1 MVFIIGLYVAL
12 VYLVFFKF
20 RWLPL
25 NTATKTIIVGLGVF
39 ILLLVLTAMRTLTPT
54 TIQATIA
61 TRIVEIAPQVSGR
74 VNKIMIEK
82 SVTVEAGTVLFTI
95 DPTLYQSRVDEI
107 EAQLM
112 LVRLRVE
119 QYGKLSASGAGS
131 KFEHEQALVETR
143 KLEAKLVGAR
153 FDLDN
158 TSVRAPTGG
167 MVPRL
172 FLKEGTQVSPAKA
185 VMTFLDTTE
194 LYVGGLFQQAALQ
207 KVQIGDRATVS
218 FPALPGQ
225 VFESTVVKI
234 PEAIGDVQLMASGNL
249 PVVGQ
254 VQTTRLFPIY
264 VALPDDFP
272 DHVEKVGLA
281 ANVTVHTQGAGAISM
296 IALALQWIGISL
308 AILV

>member
-1 MVFIIGLYVAL
+1 MVFIIGLYFAL

-25 NTATKTIIVGLGVF
+25 NTVTKTIIVGLGVF
-39 ILLLVLTAMRTLTPT
+39 IFLSVLTALRTLTPT
-54 TIQATIA
+54 TIQGAVT

-74 VNKIMIEK
+74 INKVLIQK
-82 SVTVEAGTVLFTI
+82 SVIVEPGTVLFTI
-95 DPTLYQSRVDEI
+95 DPTIYQARVDEI
-107 EAQLM
+107 EAQLT

-119 QYGKLSASGAGS
+119 QYGKLATSGAGS
-131 KFEHEQALVETR
+131 KFEFERAQVETR
-143 KLEAKLVGAR
+143 RLEAKLIGAR

-158 TSVRAPTGG
+158 TLVRAPSQG

-172 FLKEGTQVSPAKA
+172 FLKEGVQVSPSKA

-194 LYVGGLFQQAALQ
+194 LTISGLYQQAALQ
-207 KVQIGDRATVS
+207 NVRVGDRATVS

-225 VFESTVVKI
+225 VFESKVVKI
-234 PEAIGDVQLMASGNL
+234 PEAIGDVQFMASGHL

-272 DHVEKVGLA
+272 DHIKKVGLA
-281 ANVTVHTQGAGAISM
+281 ANVTIHTQGAGAISVV
-296 IALALQWIGISL
+296 ALALQWIGISL

>member
-1 MVFIIGLYVAL
+1 MVFIIGIYFAL
-12 VYLVFFKF
+12 VYLVFFKL

-39 ILLLVLTAMRTLTPT
+39 ILLTVLTAMRTLTPT
-54 TIQATIA
+54 TTQAAVT

-74 VNKIMIEK
+74 IDKILIGK

-95 DPTLYQSRVDEI
+95 DPTAYQARVDEI
-107 EAQLM
+107 EAQLL

-131 KFEHEQALVETR
+131 KFEHEQARVETR

-158 TSVRAPTGG
+158 TSVRAPTRG

-172 FLKEGTQVSPAKA
+172 FLKEGTQVYPSKA
-185 VMTFLDTTE
+185 VMAFLDTSE
-194 LYVGGLFQQAALQ
+194 LLVGGLFQQAALQ
-207 KVQIGDRATVS
+207 NVRIGDRATVS

-225 VFESTVVKI
+225 VYESKVVKI
-234 PEAIGDVQLMASGNL
+234 PEAIGDVQFMASGKL
-249 PVVGQ
+249 PVVAKT
-254 VQTTRLFPIY
+254 QTTRLFPIY
-264 VALPDDFP
+264 ASLPDDFP
-272 DHVEKVGLA
+272 GHVEKVGLA
-281 ANVTVHTQGAGAISM
+281 ATITVHTQGAGAISM
-296 IALALQWIGISL
+296 VALAIQWINASI

>member
-1 MVFIIGLYVAL
+1 MVFIIGLYFAL

-25 NTATKTIIVGLGVF
+25 NTVTKTIIVGLGVF
-39 ILLLVLTAMRTLTPT
+39 ILLAVLTAMRTLTPT
-54 TIQATIA
+54 TAQAAVT

-74 VNKIMIEK
+74 IDKVMIEK
-82 SVTVEAGTVLFTI
+82 GVIVEAGTMLFTI
-95 DPTLYQSRVDEI
+95 DPTVYQSRVDEV
-107 EAQLM
+107 EAQLI
-112 LVRLRVE
+112 LIRLRVE

-131 KFEHEQALVETR
+131 KFEHEQAQIEVR
-143 KLEAKLVGAR
+143 KLEARLVGAR

-158 TSVRAPTGG
+158 TSIRAPSRG

-172 FLKEGTQVSPAKA
+172 FLKEGVQVSPSKA
-185 VMTFLDTTE
+185 VMTFLDTTD
-194 LYVGGLFQQAALQ
+194 LMVGGLYQQAALQ
-207 KVQIGDRATVS
+207 NVRVGDRATVS

-225 VFESTVVKI
+225 VFESKVVKI
-234 PEAIGDVQLMASGNL
+234 PEAIGDVQFMASGHL

-254 VQTTRLFPIY
+254 IKTTRLFPIY

-281 ANVTVHTQGAGAISM
+281 AVVTVHTQKAGAISM
-296 IALALQWIGISL
+296 VALALQWIGTSL

>member
-1 MVFIIGLYVAL
+1 MVFIIGLYFAL

-25 NTATKTIIVGLGVF
+25 NTVTKTIIVGLGVF
-39 ILLLVLTAMRTLTPT
+39 ILLAVVTAMRTLTPT
-54 TIQATIA
+54 TAQAAVT

-74 VNKIMIEK
+74 IDKVMIEK
-82 SVTVEAGTVLFTI
+82 GVIVEAGTMLFTI
-95 DPTLYQSRVDEI
+95 DPTVYQSRVDEV
-107 EAQLM
+107 EAQLI
-112 LVRLRVE
+112 LIRLRVE

-131 KFEHEQALVETR
+131 KFEHEQAQIEVR
-143 KLEAKLVGAR
+143 KLEARLVGAR

-158 TSVRAPTGG
+158 TSIRAPSRG

-172 FLKEGTQVSPAKA
+172 FLKEGVQVSPSKA
-185 VMTFLDTTE
+185 VMTFLDTTD
-194 LYVGGLFQQAALQ
+194 LMVGGLYQQAALQ
-207 KVQIGDRATVS
+207 NVRVGDRATVS

-225 VFESTVVKI
+225 VFESKVVKI
-234 PEAIGDVQLMASGNL
+234 PEAIGDVQFMASGHL

-254 VQTTRLFPIY
+254 IKTTRLFPIY

-281 ANVTVHTQGAGAISM
+281 AVVTVHTQKAGAISM
-296 IALALQWIGISL
+296 VALALQWIGTSL

>member
-1 MVFIIGLYVAL
+1 MVFIIGLYFAL

-25 NTATKTIIVGLGVF
+25 NTATKTIIVGVGVF

-54 TIQATIA
+54 TIQAAVT

-74 VNKIMIEK
+74 VDKVMIEK
-82 SVTVEAGTVLFTI
+82 SVTVEKGTVLFTI
-95 DPTLYQSRVDEI
+95 DPTAYQARVDEI

-158 TSVRAPTGG
+158 TSVRAPTRG

-172 FLKEGTQVSPAKA
+172 FLKEGTQVSPSKA

-194 LYVGGLFQQAALQ
+194 LLVGGLFQQAALQ
-207 KVQIGDRATVS
+207 NVKIGDRATVS

-249 PVVGQ
+249 PVIGQ
-254 VQTTRLFPIY
+254 VKTTRLFPIY

-281 ANVTVHTQGAGAISM
+281 AVVTVHTQKAGAISM
-296 IALALQWIGISL
+296 VALALQWISASL

>member
-1 MVFIIGLYVAL
+1 MVFIIGLYFAL

-25 NTATKTIIVGLGVF
+25 NTVTKTIIVGLGVF
-39 ILLLVLTAMRTLTPT
+39 IFLSVLTALRTLTPT
-54 TIQATIA
+54 TIQGAVT

-74 VNKIMIEK
+74 INKVLIQK
-82 SVTVEAGTVLFTI
+82 SVIVEPGTVLFTI
-95 DPTLYQSRVDEI
+95 DPTTYQARVDEI
-107 EAQLM
+107 EAQLT

-119 QYGKLSASGAGS
+119 QYGKLATSGAGS
-131 KFEHEQALVETR
+131 KFEFERALVETR
-143 KLEAKLVGAR
+143 KLEAKLIGAR

-158 TSVRAPTGG
+158 TLVRAPSQG

-172 FLKEGTQVSPAKA
+172 FLKEGVQVSPSKA

-194 LYVGGLFQQAALQ
+194 LTISGLYQQAALQ
-207 KVQIGDRATVS
+207 NVRIGDRATVS

-225 VFESTVVKI
+225 VFESKVVKI
-234 PEAIGDVQLMASGNL
+234 PEAIGDVQFMASGHL

-272 DHVEKVGLA
+272 DHIEKVGLA
-281 ANVTVHTQGAGAISM
+281 ANVTIHTQGAGAISM
-296 IALALQWIGISL
+296 VALALQWIGISL

>member
-1 MVFIIGLYVAL
+1 MVFIIGLYFVL

-25 NTATKTIIVGLGVF
+25 NTVTKTIIVGLGVF
-39 ILLLVLTAMRTLTPT
+39 ILLAVLTALRTLTPT
-54 TIQATIA
+54 TIQGAVT

-74 VNKIMIEK
+74 INKVLIQK
-82 SVTVEAGTVLFTI
+82 SVIVEPGTVLFTI
-95 DPTLYQSRVDEI
+95 DPTTYQARVDEI
-107 EAQLM
+107 EAQLT

-119 QYGKLSASGAGS
+119 QYGKLATSGAGS
-131 KFEHEQALVETR
+131 KFEFERAQVETR
-143 KLEAKLVGAR
+143 KLEAKLIGAR

-158 TSVRAPTGG
+158 TLVRAPSQG

-172 FLKEGTQVSPAKA
+172 FLKEGVQVSPSKA

-194 LYVGGLFQQAALQ
+194 LTISGLFQQAALQ
-207 KVQIGDRATVS
+207 NVRVGDRATVS

-225 VFESTVVKI
+225 VFESKVVKI
-234 PEAIGDVQLMASGNL
+234 PEAIGDVQLMASGHL

-272 DHVEKVGLA
+272 DHIKKVGLA
-281 ANVTVHTQGAGAISM
+281 ANVTVHTQGAGAISI

>member
-1 MVFIIGLYVAL
+1 MVFIIGLYFAL

-25 NTATKTIIVGLGVF
+25 NTVTKTIIVGLGVF
-39 ILLLVLTAMRTLTPT
+39 IFLSVLTALRTLTPT
-54 TIQATIA
+54 TIQGAVT

-74 VNKIMIEK
+74 INKVLIQK
-82 SVTVEAGTVLFTI
+82 SVIVEPGTVLFTI
-95 DPTLYQSRVDEI
+95 DPTTYQARVDEI
-107 EAQLM
+107 EAQLT

-119 QYGKLSASGAGS
+119 QYGKLATSGAGS
-131 KFEHEQALVETR
+131 KFEFERAQVETR
-143 KLEAKLVGAR
+143 RLEAKLIGAR

-158 TSVRAPTGG
+158 TLVRAPSQG

-172 FLKEGTQVSPAKA
+172 FLKEGVQVSPSKA

-194 LYVGGLFQQAALQ
+194 LTISGLYQQAALQ
-207 KVQIGDRATVS
+207 NVRVGDRATVS

-225 VFESTVVKI
+225 VFESKVVKI
-234 PEAIGDVQLMASGNL
+234 PEAIGDVQFMASGHL

-272 DHVEKVGLA
+272 DHIKKVGLA

-296 IALALQWIGISL
+296 VALALQWIGISL

>member
-1 MVFIIGLYVAL
+1 MVFIIGLYFAL

-25 NTATKTIIVGLGVF
+25 NTATKTIIVGVGVF

-54 TIQATIA
+54 TIQAAVT

-74 VNKIMIEK
+74 VDKVMIEK
-82 SVTVEAGTVLFTI
+82 SVTVEKGTVLFTI
-95 DPTLYQSRVDEI
+95 DPTAYQARVDEI

-158 TSVRAPTGG
+158 TSVRAPTRG

-172 FLKEGTQVSPAKA
+172 FLKEGTQVSPSKA
-185 VMTFLDTTE
+185 VMTFLDTSD
-194 LYVGGLFQQAALQ
+194 LMVGGPFQQAALQ
-207 KVQIGDRATVS
+207 NVRVGDRATVS

-234 PEAIGDVQLMASGNL
+234 PEAIGDVQLMASGHL
-249 PVVGQ
+249 PVIGQ
-254 VQTTRLFPIY
+254 IKTTRLFPIY

-281 ANVTVHTQGAGAISM
+281 AVVTVHTQGAGAISM
-296 IALALQWIGISL
+296 VALALQWIGASL

>member
-1 MVFIIGLYVAL
+1 MVFIIGLYFVL

-25 NTATKTIIVGLGVF
+25 NTVTKTIIVGLGVF
-39 ILLLVLTAMRTLTPT
+39 ILLAVLTALRTLTPT
-54 TIQATIA
+54 TIQGAVT

-74 VNKIMIEK
+74 INKVLIQK
-82 SVTVEAGTVLFTI
+82 SVIVEPGTVLFTI
-95 DPTLYQSRVDEI
+95 DPTTYQARVDEI
-107 EAQLM
+107 EAQLT

-119 QYGKLSASGAGS
+119 QYGKLATSGAGS
-131 KFEHEQALVETR
+131 KFEFERAQVETR
-143 KLEAKLVGAR
+143 KLEAKLIGAR

-158 TSVRAPTGG
+158 TLVRAPSQG

-172 FLKEGTQVSPAKA
+172 FLKEGVQVSPSKA

-194 LYVGGLFQQAALQ
+194 LTISGLFQQAALQ
-207 KVQIGDRATVS
+207 NVRVGDRATVS

-225 VFESTVVKI
+225 VFESKVVKI
-234 PEAIGDVQLMASGNL
+234 PEAIGDVQLMASGHL

-272 DHVEKVGLA
+272 DHIKKVGLA
-281 ANVTVHTQGAGAISM
+281 ANVTIHTQGAGAISM
-296 IALALQWIGISL
+296 VALALQWIGISL

>member
-1 MVFIIGLYVAL
+1 MVFIIGLYFAL

-25 NTATKTIIVGLGVF
+25 NTVTKTIIVGLGVF
-39 ILLLVLTAMRTLTPT
+39 ILLAVLTALRTLTPT
-54 TIQATIA
+54 TIQGAVT

-74 VNKIMIEK
+74 INKVLIQK
-82 SVTVEAGTVLFTI
+82 SVIVEPGTVLFTI
-95 DPTLYQSRVDEI
+95 DPTIYQARVDEI
-107 EAQLM
+107 EAQLT

-119 QYGKLSASGAGS
+119 QYGKLATSGAGS
-131 KFEHEQALVETR
+131 KFEFERAQVETR
-143 KLEAKLVGAR
+143 KLEAKLIGAR

-158 TSVRAPTGG
+158 TLVRAPSQG

-172 FLKEGTQVSPAKA
+172 FLKEGVQVSPSKA

-194 LYVGGLFQQAALQ
+194 LVISGLFQQAALQ
-207 KVQIGDRATVS
+207 NVRVGDRATVS

-225 VFESTVVKI
+225 VFESKVVKI
-234 PEAIGDVQLMASGNL
+234 PKAIGDVQLMASGQL

-272 DHVEKVGLA
+272 DHIKKVGLA

-296 IALALQWIGISL
+296 VALALQWIGISL

>member
-1 MVFIIGLYVAL
+1 MVFIIGLYFAL

-25 NTATKTIIVGLGVF
+25 NTVTKTIIVGLGVF
-39 ILLLVLTAMRTLTPT
+39 IFLSVLTALRTLTPT
-54 TIQATIA
+54 TIQGAVT

-74 VNKIMIEK
+74 INKVLIQK
-82 SVTVEAGTVLFTI
+82 SVIVEPGTVLFTI
-95 DPTLYQSRVDEI
+95 DPTTYQARVDEI
-107 EAQLM
+107 EAQLT

-119 QYGKLSASGAGS
+119 QYGKLATSGAGS
-131 KFEHEQALVETR
+131 KFEFEQAQVETR
-143 KLEAKLVGAR
+143 KLEAKLIGAR

-158 TSVRAPTGG
+158 TLVRAPSQG

-172 FLKEGTQVSPAKA
+172 FLKEGVQVSPSKA

-194 LYVGGLFQQAALQ
+194 LTISGLFQQAALQ
-207 KVQIGDRATVS
+207 NVRVGDRATVS

-225 VFESTVVKI
+225 VFESKVVKI
-234 PEAIGDVQLMASGNL
+234 PEAIGDVQFMASGHL

-272 DHVEKVGLA
+272 DHIKKVGLA
-281 ANVTVHTQGAGAISM
+281 ANVTIHTQGAGAISVV
-296 IALALQWIGISL
+296 ALALQWIGISL

>member
-1 MVFIIGLYVAL
+1 MVFIIGLYFAL

-25 NTATKTIIVGLGVF
+25 NTATKTIIVGVGVF
-39 ILLLVLTAMRTLTPT
+39 ILLAVLTAMRTLTPT
-54 TIQATIA
+54 TVQAVVA
-61 TRIVEIAPQVSGR
+61 TRVVEIAPQVSGR
-74 VNKIMIEK
+74 VDKVLIEK
-82 SVTVEAGTVLFTI
+82 SVIVEAGTVLFTI
-95 DPTLYQSRVDEI
+95 DPTAYQARVDEI
-107 EAQLM
+107 EAQLL

-143 KLEAKLVGAR
+143 KLEAQLVSAR

-158 TSVRAPTGG
+158 TSVRAPTRG

-172 FLKEGTQVSPAKA
+172 FLKEGTQVSPSKA
-185 VMTFLDTTE
+185 VMAFLDTSE
-194 LYVGGLFQQAALQ
+194 LSVGGLFQQAALQ
-207 KVQIGDRATVS
+207 NVRVGDRATVS
-218 FPALPGQ
+218 FPALPGR
-225 VFESTVVKI
+225 VFESKVIKI
-234 PEAIGDVQLMASGNL
+234 PEAIGDVQFMASGQL
-249 PVVGQ
+249 PVVAQ
-254 VQTTRLFPIY
+254 VKTTRLFPIY

-281 ANVTVHTQGAGAISM
+281 AVITIHTQKAGAISM
-296 IALALQWIGISL
+296 VALALQWIGASL

>member
-1 MVFIIGLYVAL
+1 MVFIIGLYFVL

-25 NTATKTIIVGLGVF
+25 NTVTKTIIVGLGVF
-39 ILLLVLTAMRTLTPT
+39 ILLAVLTALRTLTPT
-54 TIQATIA
+54 TIQGAVT

-74 VNKIMIEK
+74 INKVLIQK
-82 SVTVEAGTVLFTI
+82 SVIVEPGTVLFTI
-95 DPTLYQSRVDEI
+95 DPTIYQARVDEI
-107 EAQLM
+107 EAQLT

-119 QYGKLSASGAGS
+119 QYGKLATSGAGS
-131 KFEHEQALVETR
+131 KFEFERAQVETR
-143 KLEAKLVGAR
+143 KLEAKLIGAR

-158 TSVRAPTGG
+158 TLVRAPSQG

-172 FLKEGTQVSPAKA
+172 FLKEGVQVSPSKA

-194 LYVGGLFQQAALQ
+194 LTISGLFQQAALQ
-207 KVQIGDRATVS
+207 NVRVGDRATVS

-225 VFESTVVKI
+225 VFESKVVKI
-234 PEAIGDVQLMASGNL
+234 PEAIGDVQLMASGHL

-272 DHVEKVGLA
+272 DHIKKVGLA
-281 ANVTVHTQGAGAISM
+281 ANVYDWRPG
-296 IALALQWIGISL
+296 LY
-308 AILV
+308 